1 MTNKIAIVTG
11 ASRGIGRATAI
22 RLARDYS
29 GLVLVARS
37 GDLLKETAAEVRA
50 AGAEPLEL
58 DLDLREPDA
67 AKAIVSRTLEKFG
80 RIDAVVNIAGAV
92 PQIDVLEMTDEQWDD
107 GFALKLHGAR
117 RLAIQAWDALKASNG
132 SVIFTSG
139 NSAEVPKSGFAAVA
153 TVNAAIV
160 AMAKAFADRG
170 ITDGIQVNSV
180 LPGPVMTGRRR
191 SYMEKYAPAHGMTVE
206 EALEKFPEQAGITR
220 YGKPEDIADFMAFV
234 LSPSGRWLIGSTLR
248 MDGGE
253 VKSV

>member
-29 GLVLVARS
+29 GVVLVARS
-37 GDLLKETAAEVRA
+37 GDLLKETAVEVRA
-50 AGAEPLEL
+50 AGAQALEL
-58 DLDLREPDA
+58 DMDLREPAA
-67 AKAIVSRTLEKFG
+67 AKTVVSRTLEKFG

-180 LPGPVMTGRRR
+180 LPGPVMT
-191 SYMEKYAPAHGMTVE
+191 
-206 EALEKFPEQAGITR
+206 AL
-220 YGKPEDIADFMAFV
+220 
-234 LSPSGRWLIGSTLR
+234 
-248 MDGGE
+248 
-253 VKSV
+253 